1 MKQASD
7 KNAIE
12 NKKLSGHRPAHH
24 TRRGSGVNRAG
35 HALVCALFANPNKLR
50 VRIPL
55 LFEVEGDGLI
65 PVVGALLLCAMVIAW
80 VAFREGI

>member
-7 KNAIE
+7 KNAIR
-12 NKKLSGHRPAHH
+12 NKKLPGRRRAHH
-24 TRRGSGVNRAG
+24 TRRGSGVHRAG
-35 HALVCALFANPNKLR
+35 HVLVRALFGNPNKLR

-65 PVVGALLLCAMVIAW
+65 PVVGALFLCAMVIAW